1 MKRTKNM
8 AVNPSTESYELFL
21 YAVNTGRLYQNVI
34 AVVRNLAR
42 KYRKGIYDP
51 DIARDAYYPIACE
64 AAKMYQREF
73 CTPGDTIFSV
83 SDRFTAA
90 AEMEEY
96 YRENVINN
104 DL

>member
-8 AVNPSTESYELFL
+8 TVNPTTESNELFL
-21 YAVNTGRLYQNVI
+21 YAVNTGRLYQQVI
-34 AVVRNLAR
+34 SVVRNLAR

-51 DIARDAYYPIACE
+51 DRARDAYYPIACE
-64 AAKMYQREF
+64 AAKLYQHEY
-73 CTPGDTIFSV
+73 CSPGDSIFSV

-96 YRENVINN
+96 YRENVIND